1 MRIAS
6 VGRLV
11 YASGS
16 GVYGDTGLK
25 PVSEDWAPML
35 PISTYGASKLA
46 GEALISAYCH
56 MFGLRAWAF
65 RFANVVGRRQTHGV
79 AYDFIR
85 KLRRDPRR
93 LEILG
98 DGTQTKSYIHV
109 SDIVGA
115 IQHVLRSAPGPFGYY
130 NVATDDYLDVKSIA
144 DLVIAEMGLTG
155 VTLQFS
161 GGDRGWKGDVPVL
174 RFDLAKIHALG
185 WRAALT
191 SQDAMRRSIREMLGD
206 RP

>member
-1 MRIAS
+1 
-6 VGRLV
+6 
-11 YASGS
+11 
-16 GVYGDTGLK
+16 
-25 PVSEDWAPML
+25 ML

-85 KLRRDPRR
+85 KLRRNPRR

-98 DGTQTKSYIHV
+98 DGTQSKSYIHV

-115 IQHVLRSAPGPFGYY
+115 IQHVLRSTHGPFGYY
-130 NVATDDYLDVKSIA
+130 NVATDDYLDVKAIA
-144 DLVIAEMGLTG
+144 ELVTVEMGLAG
-155 VTLQFS
+155 VDLQFS

-174 RFDLAKIHALG
+174 RFDLSKIHALG

-191 SQDAMRRSIREMLGD
+191 SQEAMRRSIREMLGD

>member
-1 MRIAS
+1 
-6 VGRLV
+6 
-11 YASGS
+11 
-16 GVYGDTGLK
+16 
-25 PVSEDWAPML
+25 ML

-46 GEALISAYCH
+46 GETLISAYCH

-79 AYDFIR
+79 AFDFIR

-98 DGTQTKSYIHV
+98 DGTQSKSYIHV

-155 VTLQFS
+155 VALQFS